1 MIIAGIK
8 LTFLG
13 MGVVI
18 LFLLLLVLV
27 INISHKFL
35 AAGSAKELTE
45 MEAAELRKRKKAAL
59 AAEDKMLVAI
69 ISAAVAA
76 HRARHGQSE
85 S

>member
-18 LFLLLLVLV
+18 LFLLLLILV
-27 INISHKFL
+27 INISRKFL
-35 AAGSAKELTE
+35 AEGSAKELTE
-45 MEAAELRKRKKAAL
+45 MEAAELIKRKKTAL

-69 ISAAVAA
+69 ISAAVDA

>member
-18 LFLLLLVLV
+18 LFLLLLILV
-27 INISHKFL
+27 INISRKFL
-35 AAGSAKELTE
+35 AEGSAKELTE
-45 MEAAELRKRKKAAL
+45 MEAAELRKRKKTAL

>member
-35 AAGSAKELTE
+35 ASGSAKELTE

-85 S
+85 R

>member
-18 LFLLLLVLV
+18 LFLLLLILV
-27 INISHKFL
+27 INISRKFL
-35 AAGSAKELTE
+35 AEGRAKDLTE
-45 MEAAELRKRKKAAL
+45 MEAAELRKRKKTAL

-76 HRARHGQSE
+76 HRARHAQSE

>member
-1 MIIAGIK
+1 MIVAGIK

-18 LFLLLLVLV
+18 LFLLLLILV

-45 MEAAELRKRKKAAL
+45 MEAAELRKRKKTAL
-59 AAEDKMLVAI
+59 AAEEKMLVAI
-69 ISAAVAA
+69 ISAAVAS
-76 HRARHGQSE
+76 HRARHG
-85 S
+85 

>member
-13 MGVVI
+13 MGVCYI
-18 LFLLLLVLV
+18 FLLLLILIV
-27 INISHKFL
+27 NICFKLL
-35 AAGSAKELTE
+35 AAGSARELAE

-59 AAEDKMLVAI
+59 AAEDKVLVAV

-76 HRARHGQSE
+76 HRARQ
-85 S
+85 